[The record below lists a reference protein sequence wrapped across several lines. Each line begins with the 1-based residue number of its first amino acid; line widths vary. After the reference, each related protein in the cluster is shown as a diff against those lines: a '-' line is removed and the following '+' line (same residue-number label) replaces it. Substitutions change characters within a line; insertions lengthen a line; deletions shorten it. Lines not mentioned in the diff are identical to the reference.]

1 MRVGDINCARLS
13 RFGRACLLVAFPV
26 LFCRIVVYALMRL
39 NDAFICD
46 LRDFSNLVICF
57 CDFAVLLV
65 IYGSCVRSYVFVALR

>member
-46 LRDFSNLVICF
+46 LRDFSNRDFSNLVICF
-57 CDFAVLLV
+57 CDLFL
-65 IYGSCVRSYVFVALR
+65 